1 MPNGPIGN
9 AIEQTVKHIR
19 KYSYISVWSSVGWP
33 SEAAEKKREADI
45 LTICDELDSLA
56 KTVDQTNIRFS
67 EINGYMIR
75 LAELGTYPMQNDM
88 GVVAQT
94 FFDAKRLDSE

>member
-19 KYSYISVWSSVGWP
+19 KYSYISVWSSVGRR
-33 SEAAEKKREADI
+33 SETVEKKREADI

-75 LAELGTYPMQNDM
+75 LAELGTYPIQDDV
-88 GVVAQT
+88 GLVAQT
-94 FFDAKRLDSE
+94 FFDAKRLDPE